1 MQLAL
6 TTAIVTLA
14 ALVGTVV
21 SETHTVHLQNEWV
34 ALPLS
39 KRISTHL

>member
-21 SETHTVHLQNEWV
+21 GETHTVHFEN
-34 ALPLS
+34 
-39 KRISTHL
+39 